1 MTNIPKINSNL
12 MDNSSRLPF
21 VPVGGADTLK
31 KQSLEFP
38 DQNRIQRSNFNELFK
53 NELNKLK
60 FSGHAISRVESRE
73 LEVTDTDFQRL
84 NKAFQIAESKG
95 SKNPLIMIDD
105 KAFIVNVPNKTI
117 VTVMEKSKLENNAI
131 TNIDSAIFV

>member
-1 MTNIPKINSNL
+1 MTNIPKINSSL
-12 MDNSSRLPF
+12 LDNSSRLPF
-21 VPVGGADTLK
+21 LPIGGADTLK

-60 FSGHAISRVESRE
+60 FSGHAISRLESRE
-73 LEVTDTDFQRL
+73 LEVTESDFQKL
-84 NKAFQIAESKG
+84 NQAYLIAESKG
-95 SKNPLIMIDD
+95 SKNPLVMIDD

-117 VTVMEKSKLENNAI
+117 VTVMEKSKLDNNTI
-131 TNIDSAIFV
+131 TNIDSAIFL